1 MVVKKGLPENLT
13 VLLQQLVQQKQI
25 RTAGTV
31 LFIYLRRNWQFEE
44 EDAAFYMIRYF
55 KKYYPSQLERHHKK
69 V

>member
-1 MVVKKGLPENLT
+1 MVVKRGLSDELT
-13 VLLQQLVQQKQI
+13 QLLRQLVQQKQI

-55 KKYYPSQLERHHKK
+55 KKYFPSQLERHHKK